1 MLRNAEV
8 KEVLNSIGSRC
19 PSDGRRLGASA
30 AMPASV
36 FVSLNHLT
44 SSSWLCHSG
53 YLRDSRKSARARK
66 TGNIL
71 QGKKEACKKYFIYEM
86 SSKGWWRG
94 GVFVVA
100 HGRLCVSLRTLKVQH
115 QLERP
120 WVYCCRAEVNRVYGL
135 KADTESNA
143 LLLQLG
149 QSMFSFSR

>member
-8 KEVLNSIGSRC
+8 KEVLNSIGSHC
-19 PSDGRRLGASA
+19 LSDGRRLGASA

-71 QGKKEACKKYFIYEM
+71 QGKKEACKKNVLYM
-86 SSKGWWRG
+86 KCQARVGRRG

-100 HGRLCVSLRTLKVQH
+100 HGRLCVSLRT
-115 QLERP
+115 
-120 WVYCCRAEVNRVYGL
+120 
-135 KADTESNA
+135 
-143 LLLQLG
+143 
-149 QSMFSFSR
+149 